1 MGGGEGVRETEK
13 EYKEEEDME
22 SLLTLSSID
31 RICRFSISAS
41 SFAAAFFRS
50 SLQSGLRMIRSSCS
64 MMNSVENFD
73 SAEGEVSGSEV
84 LFVDAGGATMSVS
97 EVLIFMFV
105 HNLRIRLPK
114 GYI

>member
-1 MGGGEGVRETEK
+1 
-13 EYKEEEDME
+13 
-22 SLLTLSSID
+22 
-31 RICRFSISAS
+31 
-41 SFAAAFFRS
+41 
-50 SLQSGLRMIRSSCS
+50 
-64 MMNSVENFD
+64 MNSVENFD

-84 LFVDAGGATMSVS
+84 LFDDAGGATMSVS